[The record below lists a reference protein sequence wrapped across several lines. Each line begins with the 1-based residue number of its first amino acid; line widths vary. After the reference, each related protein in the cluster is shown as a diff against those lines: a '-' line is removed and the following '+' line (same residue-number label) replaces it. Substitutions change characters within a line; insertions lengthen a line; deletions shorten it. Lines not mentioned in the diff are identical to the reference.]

1 MRVRGTKV
9 VLGEVW
15 IKMNRFG
22 EAEERAVLEVLRS
35 GELSSFHRNFLGG
48 KKIVEFEKAFSEYN
62 DTKYAISTTSGTT
75 ALHAALL
82 ACGVKEGDEV
92 ITTPYTFAATSSS
105 IVMCGAEPVYV
116 DIDPKTYALD
126 HLNIEE
132 AVTKRTKAILPVHN
146 LGHPADM
153 DPILEI
159 AERRNLRVVE
169 DACQALGA
177 EYKKRK
183 AGTIGDLGCFS
194 FQSSK
199 VISTGEGGMVVTDD
213 DELARRVQGVRNHQ
227 DIYGS
232 GEFLGFNYR
241 MTEIQAAI
249 GVEQLKKL
257 DLLNVGQV
265 VNFEHLALK
274 LPNCIRPPYIAP
286 YAKPT
291 FYIVGCTFDESEA
304 GMSRDDFIRR
314 CTEAGLHEG
323 KPRSFIGGGYRC
335 VTYRLPFYRR
345 FKRIC
350 PNAEELVKKA
360 LWLDVVR
367 APHEREDMDKLI
379 KGFEAILK

>member
-1 MRVRGTKV
+1 
-9 VLGEVW
+9 
-15 IKMNRFG
+15 MNRFG
-22 EAEERAVLEVLRS
+22 EAEERAVLEVLRG
-35 GELSSFHRNFLGG
+35 GELSSFHRSFLGG
-48 KKIVEFEKAFSEYN
+48 KKVVEFEKAFAEHN
-62 DTKYAISTTSGTT
+62 DIKHAISTTSGTT

-82 ACGVKEGDEV
+82 ACGIKEGDEV

-105 IVMCGAEPVYV
+105 IVMCGAKPVYA
-116 DIDPKTYALD
+116 DIDPRTYALD
-126 HLNIEE
+126 AFNIKE
-132 AVTKRTKAILPVHN
+132 AITERTKAILPVHN

-153 DPILEI
+153 DSILEI
-159 AERRNLRVVE
+159 AEERSLYVVE

-183 AGTIGDLGCFS
+183 AGTIGHLGCFS
-194 FQSSK
+194 FQDSK
-199 VISTGEGGMVVTDD
+199 VISTGEGGMVITDD

-265 VNFEHLALK
+265 VNFEHLAPR
-274 LPNCIRPPYIAP
+274 LPNCIRPPFVAP

-291 FYIVGCTFDESEA
+291 FYIVGCTFDESDV
-304 GMSRDDFIRR
+304 GMSRDDFIQR
-314 CTEAGLHEG
+314 CTDEGIHEG
-323 KPRSFIGGGYRC
+323 RPRSCISGGYRC
-335 VTYRLPFYRR
+335 VTYHLPFYRR
-345 FKRIC
+345 FKRNC

-367 APHEREDMDKLI
+367 APHERKDMDRLI
-379 KGFEAILK
+379 EGFEAILK